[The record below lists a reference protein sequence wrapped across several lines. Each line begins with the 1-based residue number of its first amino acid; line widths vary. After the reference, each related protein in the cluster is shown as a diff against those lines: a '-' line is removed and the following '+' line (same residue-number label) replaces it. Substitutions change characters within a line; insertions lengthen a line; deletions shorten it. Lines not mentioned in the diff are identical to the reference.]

1 MNILVLTS
9 VYRDDSLGN
18 MDKSTNI
25 VNLFVREWKK
35 TGHNII
41 VVHNSH
47 QYPLLL
53 HFIPRKLKDKI
64 ATNIGFYISDYDAV
78 KTAQYKDQGVAV
90 YRIPIHKII
99 PHKTPNTYTIK
110 RQVKKIIGILRKNN
124 WTPNIV
130 IGHWAS
136 PQIEIMSEL
145 KKTYSCKNAI
155 VLHGIDYISDEK
167 FRNKGYL
174 SNIDL
179 IGCRSHTQA
188 QIVKDMLS
196 LPDGPFVCSSGVPDA
211 YLERFPLN
219 VEKFKSIKKWKFVYV
234 GRLVKYKRID
244 SIIKVLADISNI
256 DWELDIIGEG
266 SEKEYLTELAS
277 RLHQSNRIN
286 FCGCLP
292 RDEVMNKMKDA
303 HCFIMVSKNEIFGL
317 VYLEAMAASCI
328 TIGSKGEGI
337 DGIMVN
343 NENGFLCDPDNNDE
357 LRETI
362 ISIVNMNVNKLINI
376 ASSAY
381 NTAIANS
388 DSKAAELYL
397 NNVLKNNRCL

>member
-18 MDKSTNI
+18 VDKSTNI
-25 VNLFVREWKK
+25 VNLFVREWVKM
-35 TGHNII
+35 GHNVI
-41 VVHNSH
+41 VIHNSH

-53 HFIPRKLKDKI
+53 HFIPRKIKDKI
-64 ATNIGFYISDYDAV
+64 ATNIGFYISDYNAV
-78 KTAQYKDQGVAV
+78 KTAQYEDQGVAV
-90 YRIPIHKII
+90 YRIPIHKLI
-99 PHKTPNTYTIK
+99 PHKTPNANTIK
-110 RQVKKIIGILRKNN
+110 KQIKKINDILRKNN
-124 WTPNIV
+124 WTPDIV

-136 PQIEIMSEL
+136 PQIEIMSKL

-155 VLHGIDYISDEK
+155 VLHGTDYISDET

-174 SNIDL
+174 SSIDL

-188 QIVKDMLS
+188 QIVKDILA
-196 LPDGPFVCSSGVPDA
+196 LPTEPFVCSSGVPDA

-219 VEKFKSIKKWKFVYV
+219 TGKFRNIKKWKFIYV

-244 SIIKVLADISNI
+244 SIIKVLASITNI
-256 DWELDIIGEG
+256 EWELDIIGEG
-266 SEKEYLTELAS
+266 SEKDYLTELATQ
-277 RLHQSNRIN
+277 LHQSERIH
-286 FCGCLP
+286 FCGRIS
-292 RDEVMNKMKDA
+292 RDDVMNKMKNA

-337 DGIMVN
+337 DGILVN
-343 NENGFLCDPDNNDE
+343 NENGFLCDPDNNEE
-357 LRETI
+357 LRDTI
-362 ISIVNMNVNKLINI
+362 ISIANMNSSRLIDI

-381 NTAIANS
+381 NTALANS
-388 DSKAAELYL
+388 DSKAAETYL
-397 NNVLKNNRCL
+397 NNVLNNE

>member
-9 VYRDDSLGN
+9 VYRDESLGDA
-18 MDKSTNI
+18 DKSTNI

-35 TGHNII
+35 MGHDVMVI
-41 VVHNSH
+41 HNSH

-53 HFIPRKLKDKI
+53 HLIPRKLKNKI
-64 ATNIGFYISDYDAV
+64 AANIGFYISDYDAV
-78 KTAQYKDQGVAV
+78 KSRQYVDQGVAV

-99 PHKTPNTYTIK
+99 PHRTPKHYVIK
-110 RQVKKIIGILRKNN
+110 KQVSKIIGLLRNQN
-124 WTPNIV
+124 WKPDII

-136 PQIEIMSEL
+136 PQIEIISEL
-145 KKTYSCKNAI
+145 KKTYSCKNAV
-155 VLHGIDYISDEK
+155 VLHGTDYVSDEK
-167 FRNKGYL
+167 FRSKGYL

-188 QIVKDMLS
+188 QIVKEMLS
-196 LPDGPFVCSSGVPDA
+196 LPRMPFVCSSGVPDD
-211 YLERFPLN
+211 YLKKFPLN
-219 VEKFKSIKKWKFVYV
+219 IEKYNNINKWKFVYV

-244 SIIKVLADISNI
+244 SIIKVLASITNI

-266 SEKEYLTELAS
+266 SEKGYLTELAAQ
-277 RLHQSNRIN
+277 LHQSDRIH
-286 FCGCLP
+286 FCGRIS
-292 RDEVMNKMKDA
+292 RDEVMNKMKNA

-337 DGIMVN
+337 DGILVN
-343 NENGFLCDPDNNDE
+343 NENGFLCDPDNNEE
-357 LRETI
+357 LRDTI
-362 ISIVNMNVNKLINI
+362 ISIANMNSSRLIDI

-381 NTAIANS
+381 NTALANS
-388 DSKAAELYL
+388 DSKAAETYL
-397 NNVLKNNRCL
+397 NNVLLNSLS